1 DLARLRGL
9 GARDAQCHHTL
20 MEVGLGL
27 LDVEVGRQVDGAREL
42 PPGTLAAVGRGVVG
56 CNRVSFAIDGS
67 AAGLGGRPAVFRLYS
82 RERGANDDVSLSI
95 TEDIDGWEHACTGRS
110 ERDVGRRS
118 IEQALQIMLETQ
130 QLVERIEHS
139 HCADLLSRV
148 SRTRRTCIFGD
159 AATRV
164 AAPEVTRW

>member
-1 DLARLRGL
+1 
-9 GARDAQCHHTL
+9 
-20 MEVGLGL
+20 
-27 LDVEVGRQVDGAREL
+27 GRQVDGAREL
-42 PPGTLAAVGRGVVG
+42 PPGTLAAVVLGVVG
-56 CNRVSFAIDGS
+56 GTRFALAIDGQTPR
-67 AAGLGGRPAVFRLYS
+67 LGGRLDVFRLHA
-82 RERGANDDVSLSI
+82 RQLGANHDVSLSV